1 MGKFNNRLFGSQVEP
16 DIINKFKELEKG
28 SESNDVLGS
37 VETVNYQKYLGERMT
52 FARMWSPRIK
62 RAELKSMIF

>member
-37 VETVNYQKYLGERMT
+37 VETVNYQKYL
-52 FARMWSPRIK
+52 
-62 RAELKSMIF
+62 